1 MASKKKPVPPTQ
13 AVVTKKPGVSRRL
26 VAELKALLKDQKGIE
41 VLGHIE
47 SPALCCS
54 GGTVAVVKIDRGDP
68 VP

>member
-1 MASKKKPVPPTQ
+1 MATKKKPAPSAQ
-13 AVVTKKPGVSRRL
+13 SAVVKKPGVSRKL
-26 VAELKALLKDQKGIE
+26 VAELKNLLKDQKGIE

-68 VP
+68 AP